1 MTIQS
6 LKKKI
11 IDDLK
16 AALPHLPKEV
26 KIELELPPQLEWGD
40 FSFPCFSL
48 APILKKS
55 PEKIAEELAEKL
67 PRTIAFGELRGKSA
81 SYRASKN
88 LIEKV
93 VNVGPYLN
101 FFLKK
106 DIFFKTVLKEILEK
120 RDDFG
125 KGERRKEKILIEYS
139 GPNTNKP
146 QHLGHLR
153 NNFLGMAIGNL
164 LEFEGQEV
172 TRINLVNDR
181 GIHIAKAMLAYLKR
195 GEGKTPESEGK
206 KGDFFV
212 GEYYVLFE
220 QKAKENP
227 ELLNEVQELLKKWEM
242 GDEQTLALWRKM
254 TDWAIKGLEETYQKI
269 GTKFDKW
276 FYESDFYQDGKK
288 IAKKALKKGFC
299 YRREDGA
306 IEIDLTQF
314 NLGKKVLLRPNG
326 TSVYLT
332 QDLALSVIKQ
342 KEFKPKKSVYVVAS
356 EQDAYF
362 KALFKILEI
371 FGYQWA
377 KNLYHLSYGMVF
389 LPEGR
394 MKSREGKVVEADELI
409 ALMEKLAKEEILS
422 RQKDIAPDELSKRAK
437 IIALAAL
444 KFYFLHITPPQD
456 IIFDPDKSISFLGAT
471 GPYLLYTC
479 ARIQSILRKKVEE
492 NETPLS
498 IDYACLTKKEERELI
513 ILLSNFEET
522 VSRSAFFYN
531 PACLAEYLLSLA
543 QKFNEFYHLYPVFR
557 PGDSLVY
564 ARLSLCQAVVQVLK
578 NGLSLLGIE
587 TVEKM

>member
-1 MTIQS
+1 MTIQAI
-6 LKKKI
+6 KKKI

-40 FSFPCFSL
+40 FSFPCFGL

-195 GEGKTPESEGK
+195 GEGKTPEFEGE

-212 GEYYVLFE
+212 GKYYVLFE
-220 QKAKENP
+220 QMAKERP
-227 ELLNEVQELLKKWEM
+227 ELLVETQELLKKWEM

-276 FYESDFYQDGKK
+276 FYESDFYKEGKK
-288 IAKKALKKGFC
+288 IVKKALKKSLC
-299 YRREDGA
+299 YRRNDKA
-306 IEIDLTQF
+306 IEIDLTLF
-314 NLGKKVLLRPNG
+314 NLGKKVLLRPDE
-326 TSVYLT
+326 TSVYIT
-332 QDLALSVIKQ
+332 QDLALSLIKQ
-342 KEFKPKKSVYVVAS
+342 KEFKPKKSIYVVAS

-371 FGYQWA
+371 FGYKWA
-377 KNLYHLSYGMVF
+377 KELHHLSYGMVF

-394 MKSREGKVVEADELI
+394 MKSREGKVVEADDLI

-422 RQKDIAPDELSKRAK
+422 REKNIAPDELSKRAK
-437 IIALAAL
+437 IVALASL
-444 KFYFLHITPPQD
+444 KFYFLHVTPPQD
-456 IIFDPDKSISFLGAT
+456 ITFDPDKSISFMGAT

-479 ARIQSILRKKVEE
+479 ARIQSILRKA
-492 NETPLS
+492 NSGSPTP
-498 IDYACLTKKEERELI
+498 IVDYSVLKEKEERELI
-513 ILLSNFEET
+513 ILLANFEEV
-522 VSRSAFFYN
+522 VSKAALFYN

-543 QKFNEFYHLYPVFR
+543 QKFNEFYHLYPVLKAA
-557 PGDSLVY
+557 DDLVR
-564 ARLSLCQAVVQVLK
+564 ARLSLCQAIVQVLK

>member
-11 IDDLK
+11 IADLR
-16 AALPHLPKEV
+16 AVLPHLPKEK
-26 KIELELPPQLEWGD
+26 KIELELPPQLERGD
-40 FSFPCFSL
+40 FSLPCFSL

-55 PEKIAEELAEKL
+55 PEKIAEE
-67 PRTIAFGELRGKSA
+67 IARKFSGKTGKHKES
-81 SYRASKN
+81 

-106 DIFFKTVLKEILEK
+106 DIFFRTVLKEILEK
-120 RDDFG
+120 KDVFG
-125 KGERRKEKILIEYS
+125 KQKQKKERILIEYS

-181 GIHIAKAMLAYLKR
+181 GIHIAKSMLGYLKW
-195 GEGKTPESEGK
+195 GEGKTPESERK

-220 QKAKENP
+220 EKAKEKP
-227 ELLNEVQELLKKWEM
+227 ELLVEAQELLKKWEM
-242 GDEQTLALWRKM
+242 GDEQILAIWRKM

-276 FYESDFYQDGKK
+276 FYESDFYRAGKK

-299 YRREDGA
+299 YRRDDGA

-314 NLGKKVLLRPNG
+314 NLGKKVLLRPDE

-332 QDLALSVIKQ
+332 QDLALSVIRQ
-342 KEFKPKKSVYVVAS
+342 KEFKPKKSIYVVAS

-371 FGYQWA
+371 FGFQWV
-377 KNLYHLSYGMVF
+377 KDLRHLSYGMVF

-394 MKSREGKVVEADELI
+394 MKSREGRVVEADDLI

-422 RQKDIAPDELSKRAK
+422 RQKNIAPDELSKRAK
-437 IIALAAL
+437 IIALASL
-444 KFYFLHITPPQD
+444 KFFFLRVTPSQD

-479 ARIQSILRKKVEE
+479 ARIQSILRKKKEEKPRPFGVEA
-492 NETPLS
+492 LS
-498 IDYACLTKKEERELI
+498 IDYALLTKKKEREII

-522 VSRSAFFYN
+522 VSRAAFFYN
-531 PACLAEYLLSLA
+531 PACLAEYLLSLT
-543 QKFNEFYHLYPVFR
+543 QKFNEFYHLYPVLKA
-557 PGDSLVY
+557 GNDLAY

-578 NGLSLLGIE
+578 NGLCLLGIE